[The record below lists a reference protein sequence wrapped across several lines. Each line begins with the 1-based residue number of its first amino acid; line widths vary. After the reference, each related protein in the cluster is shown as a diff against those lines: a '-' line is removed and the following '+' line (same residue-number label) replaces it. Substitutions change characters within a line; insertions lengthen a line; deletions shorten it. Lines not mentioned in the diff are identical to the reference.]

1 MQASAIGAFAP
12 VVLLCAALGS
22 WSLISLC
29 FLITFFVV
37 QFKTQRRDL
46 TRPRSGL
53 WMSVVL
59 LASAVIVIEGVV
71 AIGCTV
77 FAVDETFLDSE
88 WLKLLGLASLNP
100 WESSSQVFLVMVP
113 QFAVALTAA
122 CALYHEQHSTLQG
135 SVHTYYDE
143 DVFHWRA
150 NLISFVL
157 PSVQL
162 VAGVA
167 RPSWIALP
175 YFIFSCAGLLHWSM
189 TNNFVGLSRGW
200 RLLMYCT
207 GMHIMLQYLYQ
218 LPVSFPQELKDTAE
232 YIGLF
237 KCSLAEMGWP
247 EAVQSVALI
256 GFFML
261 LCVAV
266 NDLDEDHR
274 HQVAESSDTLPTSY
288 SRNARSFNYG
298 GSDSDLLTE
307 SLLPSDQGLGRR
319 ESMNSRRRLVEQRR
333 IIAFQHATIN
343 FFTYGFPICMVAL
356 VCWSFVYASLCAFA
370 LLLYVG
376 YIFFAF
382 PTASTLQKLNPV
394 LLGFILLYALTTYFF
409 NAAFSIVNSK
419 FDLGT
424 EIWHL
429 IGLWH
434 YSTPGLFIFAQYIL
448 GLLVATD
455 IFVSNNILHNLGES
469 ESSSGEDMIGTLEEE
484 REDKKLMVLAVVAWV
499 VRRSAHVISLI
510 LIFNVGMKD
519 GLLHAVYMGFFLS
532 YLLSSS
538 VAKATRQSLILLCE
552 LHFALLYLLQLDWIS
567 AHLAE
572 HSETLK
578 PIFSLLGIWHTAKI
592 EDFVGIAVLLVFS
605 SVQNHGLKVASS
617 LSAAVQ
623 QSPQPPLGWGILR
636 TGNGRSILLSVYAS
650 TSFNELQQESD
661 ASAHW
666 VTKFLAT
673 TGEKIRGTYHM
684 FSTYIAYGTVL
695 LVVFSVVQNYLAFGY
710 LFLLLFWIIG
720 RQVAGKT
727 EERLWYPLL
736 VYSAAVFIVRY
747 ILSAFP
753 ILQQYVDARIPLQL
767 YLGFDPAAS
776 LFQHL
781 WDPLAILIV
790 MEVYKFERNQKALA
804 PEDAEERTY
813 QDGSNF
819 GFVGLVKRLLILH
832 TGKLLSIAVFY
843 AAITPVSAL
852 GFFYL
857 IMLVVTCNMSKTSP
871 LPGQTYVLY
880 TSLIIMIEYL
890 YQMWGQNMELFP
902 GQVHGEFAYW
912 LGLRVFEAG
921 FWGLELGL
929 RSRVIVLMMCILK
942 CTTLGWYELLPAS
955 FRVDEHYGEP
965 CLLFAPYL
973 RRVGSSVRHS
983 GITEPLLD
991 KTQKRGPISEKQPV
1005 VRSQSF
1011 HPTST
1016 SESDLNSTSVVR
1028 PKQPVSGSNLNDA
1041 NGRPKLEAPWGSLS
1055 ESRKWTRRGMLLLRQ
1070 ERYEAQLRTLSVI
1083 FKHRIEHFCQ
1093 LYGLELSMLALLLSS
1108 FALLNIFSLFYIFI
1122 LALCIMLQ
1130 RRTLRVLWPLFVVMF
1145 ACIMVTEYAVLG
1157 RAPPPWTAPS
1167 LHAPDSHLQCVQCWS
1182 SYTSHNF
1189 FCWQCWLGLTV
1200 DDRQML
1206 VAHFVVF
1213 IVACFQL
1220 HANMAAGVLDP
1231 RSLHAGILPAS
1242 DRLAWKEISY
1252 ETTAQW
1258 TWLDYLRFAFYRHLL
1273 HVVLL
1278 LVFITGTLQY
1288 DVLHLGYLAM
1298 SLIFFRMRGTIMQ
1311 RRNTIFR
1318 FLRLYNFTLIV
1329 ASLTYQA
1336 PYFGFGSDQTC
1347 TLPQGLLTYIGL
1359 YKYDHG
1365 FRITERSALVDITIF
1380 CLVGLQAHIF
1390 RSREFEQV
1398 LRYLEAQQ
1406 VEARA
1411 HAQEDKAAWKKEQ
1424 LQRIREMEERKHH
1437 RREQVDKMKHD
1448 MLHMQLRLDVL
1459 DSNGPQ
1465 YELADRKKSIQP
1477 SASPYSQSPR
1487 PMVDNSRVLER
1498 IASETAA
1505 TRGPDSGTERR
1516 LSFERDPARGGFADH
1531 ESEDSDSEHR
1541 GVRRRKPAVKKKSR
1555 SVEDALVMERH
1566 EKLAGIQPG
1575 EHRKT
1580 GSDVSVHERKHGED
1594 GKHQSRQ
1601 VLMSG
1606 VQLLEEGVAQV
1617 QNLGNKALANLV
1629 GLLNLE
1635 NEDDSTEGS
1644 SAEEEHVSVEK
1655 EEITVQELVDNSKIS
1670 PKVSADEISH
1680 QQSHGNET
1688 LRRLFMIFY
1697 FIYSQLRANTDL
1709 VCYFFF
1715 ILVYVWNFSFL
1726 TLMFPAVLFLYALLV
1741 NPGPSQYFWL
1751 AMLIYIEFNILLQ
1764 YCYQIHQQH
1773 CSDQYI
1779 PPWLKKFGIPGGEMT
1794 HSFVL
1799 SVLPLFLV
1807 YLATLVQSSIKAR
1820 DGEWMLV
1827 NESSSF
1833 TSSRRMPDH
1842 ENQTGLSTR
1851 LPLSQRI
1858 WALLAQVAGWFT
1870 SLRLGM
1876 MRYFQALTSG
1886 SEAPPHFVQVSMEVG
1901 KWPEAGIQPETIE
1914 SGFNRLLAA
1923 VRQSRVFNSVA
1934 LDMKYCSRVRVESI
1948 ESSPDRPETALAV
1961 LEVIYVAPSQTS
1973 MVDTHH
1979 ISLTPAADL
1988 ADELL
1993 RARDENLLEVTRFPY
2008 PIISVIPGGKREVD
2022 LYAYIFGTE
2031 LLTFLFV
2038 AFFYQPL
2045 MKHSSGLFDV
2055 TQVEDQFPKGFII
2068 VLMTLFFLIV
2078 VDRVLYLSSFASGKV
2093 VYYLCTLVLYTG
2105 YVSRFVWSIED
2116 HETDTKTK
2124 RDFHLLPLRIF
2135 YMMKALSLALQ
2146 AIQIK
2151 YGLPHKSALYG
2162 QFLARKVNLM
2172 SWNCFRIYRALPF
2185 LFELRCV
2192 LDWSCTTTALN
2203 MYDWLKLEDIYGSL
2217 FLVQCDNKLNREKH
2231 RLGEKQ
2237 GMWIKFCSGVL
2248 LFSILIG
2255 VIWAPMLIYSNGNP
2269 TNTPNLVMDVHAGI
2283 SVKTAGGV
2291 FKLYETGLCH
2301 NHTMTDTKFP
2311 DEHRA
2316 ILAGYDPRDVQVIC
2330 CEPDGASLWLIPPAT
2345 LKSLIHSI
2353 DSDDLLFSCWWD
2365 FHRERPKE
2373 KELASYPLQPQQ
2385 EINVLPDQ
2393 LKAVLNGSSDSI
2405 FIENFYPQYFRVP
2418 GSGDVH
2424 MLEGS
2429 HVYVSGNLTLKR
2441 ESGHTWWSFER
2452 DSSLAGDCGSMMG
2465 PAAVTVSE
2473 EVPPKG
2479 LLGETLSRFSIW
2491 SLYIT
2496 FVLAVGRFIRLQC
2509 ADIRMR
2515 IPYENFPACDRLVA
2529 ICEDIYAARA
2539 AGELELEEGLFWT
2552 LIKIYRAPYILM
2564 EYTKVE

>member
-1 MQASAIGAFAP
+1 
-12 VVLLCAALGS
+12 
-22 WSLISLC
+22 
-29 FLITFFVV
+29 
-37 QFKTQRRDL
+37 
-46 TRPRSGL
+46 
-53 WMSVVL
+53 
-59 LASAVIVIEGVV
+59 
-71 AIGCTV
+71 
-77 FAVDETFLDSE
+77 
-88 WLKLLGLASLNP
+88 
-100 WESSSQVFLVMVP
+100 
-113 QFAVALTAA
+113 
-122 CALYHEQHSTLQG
+122 
-135 SVHTYYDE
+135 
-143 DVFHWRA
+143 
-150 NLISFVL
+150 
-157 PSVQL
+157 
-162 VAGVA
+162 
-167 RPSWIALP
+167 
-175 YFIFSCAGLLHWSM
+175 
-189 TNNFVGLSRGW
+189 
-200 RLLMYCT
+200 MYCT

-218 LPVSFPQELKDTAE
+218 LPISFPQELQDAAE

-237 KCSLAEMGWP
+237 KCSMLEMGWP
-247 EAVQSVALI
+247 EAVQSLALI
-256 GFFML
+256 AFFML

-266 NDLDEDHR
+266 NDLDEDR
-274 HQVAESSDTLPTSY
+274 RQQLAESRDTLPTTY
-288 SRNARSFNYG
+288 SRSARSFTYG
-298 GSDSDLLTE
+298 GSESDLLTE
-307 SLLPSDQGLGRR
+307 SLLHSDQGSSHRNQGPGHR
-319 ESMNSRRRLVEQRR
+319 ESLNSRRWVIEQRR
-333 IIAFQHATIN
+333 ILACQHATIN

-356 VCWSFVYASLCAFA
+356 IGWSFVYASLCAFA

-382 PTASTLQKLNPV
+382 PAASTLQRLNPV

-409 NAAFSIVNSK
+409 NAAFSIMKAK

-434 YSTPGLFIFAQYIL
+434 YSTPGLFIFAQYAL
-448 GLLVATD
+448 GLLLATD
-455 IFVSNNILHNLGES
+455 IFVSNNILHNLGDPES
-469 ESSSGEDMIGTLEEE
+469 PNGEDANGLLEEG
-484 REDKKLMVLAVVAWV
+484 RQDIKLMVLAVVAWF

-510 LIFNVGMKD
+510 LIFNVGMKG

-532 YLLSSS
+532 YLLSST
-538 VAKATRQSLILLCE
+538 VAKASRQSLILLCE
-552 LHFALLYLLQLDWIS
+552 VHFAILYLLRLDWIS
-567 AHLAE
+567 THLADNAGM
-572 HSETLK
+572 LK
-578 PIFSLLGIWHTAKI
+578 PFLSLLGVWHKSNF
-592 EDFVGIAVLLVFS
+592 EEFLSIAVLLVFS

-617 LSAAVQ
+617 LSATVQ
-623 QSPQPPLGWGILR
+623 QSPQPPLGWGIFK

-650 TSFNELQQESD
+650 SNFNHLQEESD

-666 VTKFLAT
+666 ITRFLAT
-673 TGEKIRGTYHM
+673 TAEKVRHTYHM

-695 LVVFSVVQNYLAFGY
+695 LVVYSVDQNYVAFGY
-710 LFLLLFWIIG
+710 LCLLLFWIAG
-720 RQVAGKT
+720 RQVVGRT
-727 EERLWYPLL
+727 EKRLWFPLL
-736 VYSAAVFIVRY
+736 MYSAAVFVVRY
-747 ILSAFP
+747 TLSAFP
-753 ILQQYVDARIPLQL
+753 ILHHYVDVRVSLRL

-781 WDPLAILIV
+781 WDPLVILIV
-790 MEVYKFERNQKALA
+790 MEIFSFERSQKFFA
-804 PEDAEERTY
+804 PEDAEEGAY
-813 QDGSNF
+813 EVDSNL
-819 GFVGLVKRLLILH
+819 GLVAFVKRLLILH
-832 TGKLLSIAVFY
+832 TGKLLSVAVFY
-843 AAITPVSAL
+843 AALTPVSAL
-852 GFFYL
+852 GFLYL
-857 IMLVVTCNMSKTSP
+857 VMLVVTCNMSKTSS
-871 LPGQTYVLY
+871 LPGRTYVLY
-880 TSLIIMIEYL
+880 TSFIIIVEYL
-890 YQMWGQNMELFP
+890 YQMWGQDAEMFP
-902 GQVHGEFAYW
+902 DQAHGEFTYW
-912 LGLRVFEAG
+912 LGLRVFETG

-942 CTTLGWYELLPAS
+942 CTTLGWHELLPAS
-955 FRVDEHYGEP
+955 LRVDEHYGEP
-965 CLLFAPYL
+965 CLLFLPQG

-983 GITEPLLD
+983 GLTEPLLE
-991 KTQKRGPISEKQPV
+991 KTQKRVTASEKQSV
-1005 VRSQSF
+1005 VSGQSF
-1011 HPTST
+1011 HSTST
-1016 SESDLNSTSVVR
+1016 SESDSSSSSVVR
-1028 PKQPVSGSNLNDA
+1028 PKLSVPINSGTESG
-1041 NGRPKLEAPWGSLS
+1041 GRPNLESPWGSLS
-1055 ESRKWTRRGMLLLRQ
+1055 ENRKWTRRGMLLLRQ
-1070 ERYEAQLRTLSVI
+1070 ERYEAQLRTLGII

-1108 FALLNIFSLFYIFI
+1108 FALLNVFSLFYIFI
-1122 LALCIMLQ
+1122 LALCILLP
-1130 RRTLRVLWPLFVVMF
+1130 RRTLKILWPFFVVLF
-1145 ACIMVTEYAVLG
+1145 ACVMVTEYAVLG
-1157 RAPPPWTAPS
+1157 GSPPPWRVSS
-1167 LHAPDSHLQCVQCWS
+1167 LHAPEPHLQCVQCWS

-1189 FCWQCWLGLTV
+1189 FCWQCWLGLTI

-1213 IVACFQL
+1213 IVSCFQL
-1220 HANMAAGVLDP
+1220 HANMAAGMLDP
-1231 RSLHAGILPAS
+1231 RSLHAVILPAS

-1273 HVVLL
+1273 HVVLV

-1298 SLIFFRMRGTIMQ
+1298 SLIFFRMRGTIME
-1311 RRNTIFR
+1311 RRNSIFR
-1318 FLRLYNFTLIV
+1318 FLRLYNFILIV

-1336 PYFGFGSDQTC
+1336 PYFGFAGVQTC
-1347 TLPQGLLTYIGL
+1347 TLPQGLLSYIGL

-1380 CLVGLQAHIF
+1380 CVVGLQAHIF

-1411 HAQEDKAAWKKEQ
+1411 HAQEDKAEWKKEQ

-1437 RREQVDKMKHD
+1437 RRVQVDKMKHD
-1448 MLHMQLRLDVL
+1448 MLHMQLRLEVL
-1459 DSNGPQ
+1459 DSSGPQ
-1465 YELADRKKSIQP
+1465 FELADRKKSIQP

-1487 PMVDNSRVLER
+1487 PLVDTPRVLER

-1505 TRGPDSGTERR
+1505 TRGPDAGTERR
-1516 LSFERDPARGGFADH
+1516 LSFEKDPTRVGYVDR
-1531 ESEDSDSEHR
+1531 ESDESDAEVK
-1541 GVRRRKPAVKKKSR
+1541 GVRRRKPVIKKKSR
-1555 SVEDALVMERH
+1555 SSEDALATERQ
-1566 EKLAGIQPG
+1566 EKLLGSQPG
-1575 EHRKT
+1575 DHRKT
-1580 GSDVSVHERKHGED
+1580 GSDVSFE
-1594 GKHQSRQ
+1594 GKHQSRP

-1644 SAEEEHVSVEK
+1644 STEEEAHVPAEK
-1655 EEITVQELVDNSKIS
+1655 EEITIQELVDNSKVP
-1670 PKVSADEISH
+1670 PKVSVDEMSH
-1680 QQSHGNET
+1680 QQSQYMNET
-1688 LRRLFMIFY
+1688 WRRLFMIFS

-1709 VCYFFF
+1709 VCYVFF

-1827 NESSSF
+1827 TESSPF
-1833 TSSRRMPDH
+1833 TSSRRLLDQ
-1842 ENQTGLSTR
+1842 ENQAGPPSR
-1851 LPLSQRI
+1851 LTMSQRMR
-1858 WALLAQVAGWFT
+1858 ALVAQISGWFT

-1876 MRYFQALTSG
+1876 LRYFQALTNG
-1886 SEAPPHFVQVSMEVG
+1886 SEAPPHFVQVSLDVG

-1914 SGFNRLLAA
+1914 SGFNRLLAS
-1923 VRQSRVFNSVA
+1923 VRQPRLPSSDDSSMNHS
-1934 LDMKYCSRVRVESI
+1934 SRVRVESI
-1948 ESSPDRPETALAV
+1948 ESSPDRPQVALAV
-1961 LEVIYVAPSQTS
+1961 LEVIYVASPQTFLADS
-1973 MVDTHH
+1973 HH
-1979 ISLTPAADL
+1979 ISLTPARDL

-1993 RARDENLLEVTRFPY
+1993 RAKEENLLEETRFPY
-2008 PIISVIPGGKREVD
+2008 PILSVIPGGKREVD

-2031 LLTFLFV
+2031 LLTFVFV
-2038 AFFYQPL
+2038 ALFYQPL

-2078 VDRVLYLSSFASGKV
+2078 VDRVLYLCSFASGKV
-2093 VYYLCTLVLYTG
+2093 IYYLCTLMLYTG
-2105 YVSRFVWSIED
+2105 YVSQFVWSIED
-2116 HETDTKTK
+2116 HETVEAKNK
-2124 RDFHLLPLRIF
+2124 HEFRLLPLRIF

-2146 AIQIK
+2146 AFQIK

-2172 SWNCFRIYRALPF
+2172 SWNCFRLYRALPF

-2237 GMWIKFCSGVL
+2237 SMFIKFCSGVL
-2248 LFSILIG
+2248 LFAILIA
-2255 VIWAPMLIYSNGNP
+2255 VIWAPMLIYSSGNP

-2283 SVKTAGGV
+2283 AVKTAGGV

-2301 NHTMTDTKFP
+2301 NHTLTGTRYP
-2311 DEHRA
+2311 DEHRSV
-2316 ILAGYDPRDVQVIC
+2316 LAGYDPRDVQVIC
-2330 CEPDGASLWLIPPAT
+2330 CEPDGASLWLIPPST

-2353 DSDDLLFSCWWD
+2353 DSDDLVFSSWWD

-2373 KELASYPLQPQQ
+2373 KELASYALQPQQ
-2385 EINVLPDQ
+2385 DKNVLPDQ
-2393 LKAVLNGSSDSI
+2393 LKAVLNGTSNSI
-2405 FIENFYPQYFRVP
+2405 YIDKLYPQYFRVP
-2418 GSGDVH
+2418 SSGDVH
-2424 MLEGS
+2424 ILEGS
-2429 HVYVSGNLTLKR
+2429 NVYISGNLTLKR
-2441 ESGHTWWSFER
+2441 EFGQAWWSFES
-2452 DSSLAGDCGSMMG
+2452 DISLANDCGSMMG
-2465 PAAVTVSE
+2465 PAAITVSE

>member
-1 MQASAIGAFAP
+1 
-12 VVLLCAALGS
+12 
-22 WSLISLC
+22 
-29 FLITFFVV
+29 
-37 QFKTQRRDL
+37 
-46 TRPRSGL
+46 
-53 WMSVVL
+53 MSVVL

-135 SVHTYYDE
+135 SVHTYYADE